1 MTYNVIYIALN
12 KYRNDL
18 LSQPSNHLGTMV
30 EMREKKKERGVEKTE
45 EES

>member
-30 EMREKKKERGVEKTE
+30 EMREKKKGGVEKTE